1 MCKFRTLNPYE
12 VELRVAQAGKN
23 SRVWAQYLIYKDA
36 RVDQKILDETVGEMR
51 WKKEYTFLEGK
62 LYCTISIWD
71 EELKQWISKQDTG
84 TESNTEPDKGA
95 ASDAQKRSAF
105 CWGIGRELYSAPD
118 IFIDLQDGEY
128 TERDGKIYPK
138 NNLFTVQEMNV
149 DQETRKITSL
159 VIVDRNLNIR
169 FSFPNS
175 MRKKTTSKPQKSID
189 AGVMTKEQFRDRWNS
204 DEHGGGITFDDIADC
219 AKAWGI
225 DSKPKIHDIMKVRAA
240 VLKAA
245 GIVEEEQKPL
255 QHPTDAQLEAMA
267 KRIAAG
273 EDLTDKIQT
282 NFLMSQAEWMMLDD
296 MIKNHTK

>member
-1 MCKFRTLNPYE
+1 MCKFRTLNPDE

-169 FSFPNS
+169 FSFPNVV
-175 MRKKTTSKPQKSID
+175 KKTRKPVK
-189 AGVMTKEQFRDRWNS
+189 N
-204 DEHGGGITFDDIADC
+204 DE
-219 AKAWGI
+219 
-225 DSKPKIHDIMKVRAA
+225 RR
-240 VLKAA
+240 
-245 GIVEEEQKPL
+245 